1 MLSFLASL
9 LYPKRCVRCKRP
21 GEYICDNCFA
31 TITFLEC
38 QLCAVC
44 QKGSIDGLTHPKCRT
59 AYGIDG
65 ILSSVSY
72 KGIVKK
78 LIYQFK
84 YPPYLSD
91 LKKILGKLLYEGI
104 IQLESFESFIRN
116 KNVIIIPVPLHPQ
129 REKRR
134 GYNQAELL
142 GRELSIRLNI
152 KIAPRMLERSVK
164 TKPQF
169 ELKKE
174 ERGKN
179 IFGAFSVNLKFQ
191 KTLKGRRI
199 ILVDDISTTGSTL
212 RECAKILKKSG
223 AEKVLGIT
231 LAHEEG

>member
-1 MLSFLASL
+1 M
-9 LYPKRCVRCKRP
+9 
-21 GEYICDNCFA
+21 
-31 TITFLEC
+31 
-38 QLCAVC
+38 
-44 QKGSIDGLTHPKCRT
+44 
-59 AYGIDG
+59 
-65 ILSSVSY
+65 
-72 KGIVKK
+72 
-78 LIYQFK
+78 
-84 YPPYLSD
+84 
-91 LKKILGKLLYEGI
+91 GKLLYEGI